1 MRLLGLLKPFAKREL
16 SAFFALFLLGYR
28 VERIKHAC
36 DLTRA
41 CLFQPLGFGP
51 KEKPV
56 KCFMLAEVNANDDQ

>member
-41 CLFQPLGFGP
+41 CLF
-51 KEKPV
+51 
-56 KCFMLAEVNANDDQ
+56 